1 MAGWRSPCK
10 SVISQSWRPTF
21 PGWREVR
28 RQRESDSISEILC
41 WTRKSV
47 SAWDALMNSNKTPSN
62 NHTKIIGESVVRAG
76 NFELPPHSRAK
87 SQYPPRPLPT
97 VADYSLLSGFL
108 PRPRA
113 TAGWPLVSS
122 RSTWIRSDEV
132 SDFINRAPAVFGV
145 LPDFLHSSF
154 NHSVSAE
161 RPSSSVSAFGLRRFT
176 LISYGRPTRC
186 FPLPVSSPLTCARSP
201 APPVG
206 S

>member
-97 VADYSLLSGFL
+97 VAHYSLLSGFL
-108 PRPRA
+108 PRPRD
-113 TAGWPLVSS
+113 GHWSHPDPLGFGRMKSPILSTEPRQSS
-122 RSTWIRSDEV
+122 ESFLISCIPHSTIPYPPKGPPVRYQS
-132 SDFINRAPAVFGV
+132 SDFAA
-145 LPDFLHSSF
+145 
-154 NHSVSAE
+154 
-161 RPSSSVSAFGLRRFT
+161 
-176 LISYGRPTRC
+176 
-186 FPLPVSSPLTCARSP
+186 SP
-201 APPVG
+201 
-206 S
+206 